1 MNKIAVCLMVVGMLV
16 SGGIAARADS
26 DEKGPVAS
34 ARTITVPNV
43 CGKTLSE
50 AIAALTA
57 AGLNRETQQSD
68 RDGERRIV
76 VRQDPAA
83 GAKVAR
89 GTIIKIYGQLAAPID
104 DNKGR
109 VSLPRK

>member
-1 MNKIAVCLMVVGMLV
+1 MVVGMLV

-26 DEKGPVAS
+26 DKRGFWQTP
-34 ARTITVPNV
+34 RTITVPNV

-83 GAKVAR
+83 GAKVCAGHNNQNLWPVGSSNR
-89 GTIIKIYGQLAAPID
+89 
-104 DNKGR
+104 
-109 VSLPRK
+109 